1 MVKEKINRG
10 LSALKKLWNFLWNDE
25 SWLSWISFMVIAF
38 ILIRF
43 VFFPT
48 LSLMTGTKL
57 PIVIVESCSMYHG
70 MGFDD
75 WWGKAGKWYE
85 EKGIYDGTFSEFG
98 LKNGFS
104 KGDIFFV
111 LGTKKEKL
119 KEGDIIIFASG
130 TSNRPIIHRVVSLN
144 PLQTKGD
151 NNLRQ
156 FNISEGIVNPEQIDE
171 TNIQE
176 SQIIGKVV
184 GFKIPFLGWIKLI
197 FFEPFRNPAERG
209 FCHSSFA

>member
-1 MVKEKINRG
+1 MSKVAAN
-10 LSALKKLWNFLWNDE
+10 AKKFWNFLWNDE
-25 SWLSWISFMVIAF
+25 SWLSWISFMIIAF

-48 LSLMTGTKL
+48 LSFVTGTKL
-57 PIVIVESCSMYHG
+57 PIVIVESCSMHHG
-70 MGFDD
+70 MNFED
-75 WWGKAGKWYE
+75 WWSRAGNWYE
-85 EKGIYDGTFSEFG
+85 DKGIYDGTFSNFE

-111 LGTKKEKL
+111 FGTKKENL
-119 KEGDIIIFASG
+119 KIGDIIIFTSG
-130 TSNRPIIHRVVSLN
+130 TSNRPIIHRIVGLN

-151 NNLRQ
+151 NNQRQ
-156 FNISEGIVNPEQIDE
+156 FSNSEGIVNPENIDE

-184 GFKIPFLGWIKLI
+184 GFKIPFFGWVKLI
-197 FFEPFRNPAERG
+197 FFEPFINPSEKG
-209 FCHSSFA
+209 FCRSSFG

>member
-1 MVKEKINRG
+1 MSKVVAN
-10 LSALKKLWNFLWNDE
+10 AKKFWNFLWNDE

-48 LSLMTGTKL
+48 LSFVTRTAL

-70 MGFDD
+70 MGFDN
-75 WWGKAGKWYE
+75 WWGKAGSWYE
-85 EKGIYDGTFSEFG
+85 EKGIYQGAFEEFG
-98 LKNGFS
+98 LKGGFS

-111 LGTKKEKL
+111 LGTKEENL
-119 KEGDIIIFASG
+119 KIGDIIIFGSG
-130 TSNRPIIHRVVSLN
+130 IN

-151 NNLRQ
+151 NNRGQ
-156 FNISEGIVNPEQIDE
+156 FSNSEGIVNPEKIDE

-184 GFKIPFLGWIKLI
+184 NFKIPFLGWVKLI
-197 FFEPFRNPAERG
+197 FFEPFRSDSEKG
-209 FCHSSFA
+209 FCRSSFG